1 MKGNQWGIGSKT
13 ARVRGMKTRCV
24 GFPDADA
31 VVISYKSKERHLLVR
46 AEIGVFIQLH
56 WGQGGGSGAL
66 RRVETRPN
74 RHDEASHAFSD
85 RQSTVSSLTGPPT
98 LNSQI
103 VKAPRL
109 SRGFLILTC
118 QL

>member
-31 VVISYKSKERHLLVR
+31 VVISYKSKERPLVVR
-46 AEIGVFIQLH
+46 SRNRIFYTVTFGSR
-56 WGQGGGSGAL
+56 GGSGAL
-66 RRVETRPN
+66 WRVETRPN

>member
-13 ARVRGMKTRCV
+13 AGVRGMKTRTV

-31 VVISYKSKERHLLVR
+31 VVISYKSKERHFLVR
-46 AEIGVFIQLH
+46 AEIRFFIELH